1 MNWIHVVSD
10 LKEYK
15 ITINRETEYIIC
27 RIFISIWK
35 RYVLGKR
42 IVLREIFNRLKIKM
56 RRRKVIIL
64 FRRCYLVDF
73 WKYCINS
80 VLVTI
85 RYSCKNVFHISINRT
100 RKKHIRKGLPCRKQR
115 NSLIYF
121 VLKGNDVSRL
131 KALFENPVEKI
142 LKNSFYDFSSKWD

>member
-73 WKYCINS
+73 
-80 VLVTI
+80 
-85 RYSCKNVFHISINRT
+85 
-100 RKKHIRKGLPCRKQR
+100 
-115 NSLIYF
+115 
-121 VLKGNDVSRL
+121 
-131 KALFENPVEKI
+131 
-142 LKNSFYDFSSKWD
+142 